1 MRLALGYSA
10 LIAALL
16 ILCGYRAV
24 LNALTELLQAELLHM
39 VAMSRA
45 AAAVIPAYLGL
56 GAGIGALGSAAA
68 VRKYLKV

>member
-1 MRLALGYSA
+1 
-10 LIAALL
+10 
-16 ILCGYRAV
+16 
-24 LNALTELLQAELLHM
+24 M